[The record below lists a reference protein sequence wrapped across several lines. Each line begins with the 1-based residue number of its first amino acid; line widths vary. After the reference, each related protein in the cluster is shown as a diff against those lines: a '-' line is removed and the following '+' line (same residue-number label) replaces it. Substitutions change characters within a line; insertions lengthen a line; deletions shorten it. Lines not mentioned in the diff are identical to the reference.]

1 MSQKLDLGDPSEP
14 YNFTELVRK
23 NPAWVTDF
31 VNTVPT
37 KPADFNDP
45 HLDRRPDRDMGM
57 YTGLAWSLPLS
68 AAIIAGIVLAI
79 IYF

>member
-14 YNFTELVRK
+14 YSFTELVRK
-23 NPAWVTDF
+23 NPDF

-37 KPADFNDP
+37 KPADLNDP
-45 HLDRRPDRDMGM
+45 RLDRRPARDMGM
-57 YTGLAWSLPLS
+57 FTGLAWSLPLS